1 MALTLIL
8 GPMFSGKSS
17 ELIART
23 EPFKIAKKTVVYVKP
38 DIDTRNNGV
47 ESRIGARADAITV
60 KTLAEVPVADVY
72 ALDEAHMLPT
82 DSATYINN
90 WLDAGAEVIIATLD
104 TTYDGTV
111 FPSIVNIYALKPD
124 AVVLKQAVC
133 HVCLEYT
140 AKYTQ
145 ILDKDGVPLTN
156 GLPKDLTE
164 DGRYEYQARCRKCF
178 IRDKA

>member
-23 EPFKIAKKTVVYVKP
+23 EPFKIAKKRVTYIKP

-47 ESRIGARADAITV
+47 ESRIGSRADAITV
-60 KTLAEVPVADVY
+60 SSLSEVPESDVY
-72 ALDEAHMLPT
+72 AIDEGHMFPE
-82 DSATYINN
+82 DSADYINH
-90 WLDAGAEVIIATLD
+90 WLDAGAEVIVSTLD

-111 FPSIVNIYALKPD
+111 FPSIINIYALKPD
-124 AVVLKQAVC
+124 TVVLKQAVC
-133 HVCLEYT
+133 HVCLQYN

-145 ILDKDGVPLTN
+145 ILSHDGIPQTA
-156 GLPKDLTE
+156 GLPADLTE
-164 DGRYEYQARCRKCF
+164 DGRYVYQARCRECF
-178 IRDKA
+178 VR